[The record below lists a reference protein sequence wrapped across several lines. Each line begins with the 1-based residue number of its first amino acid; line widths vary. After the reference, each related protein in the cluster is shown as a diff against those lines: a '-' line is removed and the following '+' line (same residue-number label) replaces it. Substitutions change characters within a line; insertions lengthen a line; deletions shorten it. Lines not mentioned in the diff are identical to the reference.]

1 MDGRTEQQQ
10 AANNS
15 VTPFNFVMFSFSS
28 SSCTLLFLS
37 CCHCKDIPDRCG
49 GSLDTSSSSNIYFC
63 VSPRAAG
70 SCVSVPVSELRA
82 TEICI
87 LYHAVCLFS
96 HSTSSKCHWEKCWKK
111 TTVHSFIFILHFLL
125 FYYDLYVI
133 DLIQYKW
140 KGHVLLLSFL
150 RLQRHDSRWEP
161 PKVEPHVASWS
172 LAPLHSQP
180 WPGVT

>member
-1 MDGRTEQQQ
+1 MTHQRRAKVHSFRKCAGKWCHKGQFSSSPLPKVDGRTEQQQ

-15 VTPFNFVMFSFSS
+15 VTPFNFVTFSFSS

-37 CCHCKDIPDRCG
+37 CCHCEDIPDRCG

-96 HSTSSKCHWEKCWKK
+96 HSTSSKCHWEKC
-111 TTVHSFIFILHFLL
+111 
-125 FYYDLYVI
+125 
-133 DLIQYKW
+133 
-140 KGHVLLLSFL
+140 
-150 RLQRHDSRWEP
+150 
-161 PKVEPHVASWS
+161 
-172 LAPLHSQP
+172 
-180 WPGVT
+180 